1 MKEPISGLI
10 LGYFVDEYT
19 TATGNNRWRIDTVSG
34 TTIQMNA
41 LEQIGRFNYDLT
53 VTTVH
58 DGVTYSV
65 SEFQPAR
72 IIIWKKKPIIN
83 LIFHRLVKSARNNQS
98 LSLRNDLLANQYNI
112 DEHLSS

>member
-1 MKEPISGLI
+1 MKEPNSRLI
-10 LGYFVDEYT
+10 LGYIVDEYT
-19 TATGNNRWRIDTVSG
+19 TATGNNRWRIDTVGG

-41 LEQIGRFNYDLT
+41 LERFGRFNYDLT

-72 IIIWKKKPIIN
+72 IIIWKKKTN
-83 LIFHRLVKSARNNQS
+83 YQLNFS
-98 LSLRNDLLANQYNI
+98 
-112 DEHLSS
+112 

>member
-1 MKEPISGLI
+1 
-10 LGYFVDEYT
+10 
-19 TATGNNRWRIDTVSG
+19 
-34 TTIQMNA
+34 MNA
-41 LEQIGRFNYDLT
+41 LEWIGKFNYDLT
-53 VTTVH
+53 VTTIH

-83 LIFHRLVKSARNNQS
+83 LVFHRMVKLARNNQS

-112 DEHLSS
+112 DEHLST

>member
-1 MKEPISGLI
+1 MCIRDRQA
-10 LGYFVDEYT
+10 V
-19 TATGNNRWRIDTVSG
+19 
-34 TTIQMNA
+34 
-41 LEQIGRFNYDLT
+41 GRFNYDLSISFINE
-53 VTTVH
+53 
-58 DGVTYSV
+58 GKTYTI

-112 DEHLSS
+112 DEHLST